1 MPYVF
6 KVKHSYVPP
15 DENGL
20 VETIPFLKA
29 SGEILVLIGS
39 SIATHC
45 VFIR

>member
-6 KVKHSYVPP
+6 KAKHPYVPP

-29 SGEILVLIGS
+29 SREILVLIGS
-39 SIATHC
+39 SNATSC
-45 VFIR
+45 LFII